1 MTILLTETIGYS
13 STRHMALHGMLNAQ
27 PKRSRVLVVASTV
40 VIILFLLYHAL
51 SLEQFGDLGRS
62 SNSNTKRPI
71 HRKIWQTTKL
81 SPMSL
86 EEKDR
91 NNLRKWDEM
100 NPDWRHE
107 VLTDGGC
114 DEYVRDRFVDR
125 PEIVDVFTGLKDNI
139 LRADLIR
146 YLVLLGDG
154 GVYSDIDTE
163 SLKPIDQW
171 IPPEY
176 KDATN
181 VAVGVEYDTFGN
193 DPSPALLIVQLVN
206 WTIMSKAGSP
216 LLNLTVQNAIRAIK
230 ALAERQQVPIDAIK
244 ANFNDVLASTGPA
257 QLTLATFEYLSEV
270 TGTPI
275 SWANVTGLTA
285 PKLIHDVLILPVT
298 AFGNGQTH
306 SNAGPPDDFAALV
319 HHLFSGSWK
328 TGSHA
333 FKAMAQAERQDGHA

>member
-1 MTILLTETIGYS
+1 
-13 STRHMALHGMLNAQ
+13 MALHGILSAQ
-27 PKRSRVLVVASTV
+27 PKRPRVLVIAFIVI
-40 VIILFLLYHAL
+40 IILFLLYQAFPVERTSDNVHL
-51 SLEQFGDLGRS
+51 SSLES
-62 SNSNTKRPI
+62 KKPI
-71 HRKIWQTTKL
+71 HHKIWQTTKL
-81 SPMSL
+81 GPMRL
-86 EEKDR
+86 EERDR
-91 NNLRKWDEM
+91 NNLGKWDEM

-114 DEYVRDRFVDR
+114 DEYVRDRFADR

-171 IPPEY
+171 IPSEY
-176 KDATN
+176 KDKTN

-193 DPSPALLIVQLVN
+193 DPSPALLVVQLVN
-206 WTIMSKAGSP
+206 WTIMSKSGSP
-216 LLNLTVQNAIRAIK
+216 LLDLTVRKAIRAIN
-230 ALAERQQVPIDAIK
+230 ALAEKQQVPIGQIN

-257 QLTLATFEYLSEV
+257 QLTMATFEYLSEV
-270 TGTPI
+270 TGTHV
-275 SWANVTGLTA
+275 SWINVTGLTS
-285 PKLIHDVLILPVT
+285 PKLIHDVLVLPIT

-306 SNAGPPDDFAALV
+306 SNAGPTDDPAALV

-333 FKAMAQAERQDGHA
+333 FKAMDKAQP